1 MIVFYQQPDN
11 HILSRVS
18 PFAALQRRRKCMLS
32 VTPLNKIRLS
42 FRESDINK
50 PSMTRFHI
58 IRRDDTHSEASNNSC
73 PPFGY
78 MLVERR

>member
-11 HILSRVS
+11 HIYFLECLHSLHFS
-18 PFAALQRRRKCMLS
+18 GEENAS